1 MKRIL
6 TIVVL
11 FQTLAFAQ
19 TPQQINERLRQAQSF
34 ERMGFFEQAL
44 GLYRPLFEQDPRNA
58 AYYQGVKRSLLQLRR
73 YDELLALIDRRLTM
87 VGDLNARVDR
97 GDVLFK
103 KGDEADAL
111 KYWQEVLQQAP
122 LRDTYATVAAALR
135 DNNSYDEA
143 LKVYLAGREKL
154 RDPSLFTLDL
164 ANLYELRLE
173 FENAATE
180 YVRLLQSDQRQFPL
194 VQRRLL
200 EMTNEY
206 EVNAN
211 IVATIEKLLP
221 NHPAAEGLH
230 RLRASLFL
238 QNKEYARAFNE
249 YQTLE
254 RLANPADKANA
265 GNEIFNFAEEA
276 RRAEACEYA
285 AQAYRLILN
294 LEKSPYTFPALIG
307 MGQCLR
313 AQGKYAEALEAFA
326 QLLQKTGNNNR
337 NPWTLR
343 AWREQAEIYFTN
355 LGDMSNAIEIYRR
368 IYDAYSDNAL
378 REKSEALF
386 RLGDCYLIKGDLKG
400 ATNWY
405 ETARR
410 FAAKSALIQ
419 DKINFSLARL
429 EFFQGRFR
437 PTLQL
442 LETITNRPRARE
454 EEENQEEA
462 ESMVNDALELTLLI
476 EANFADS
483 AGALLSY
490 AHAEFLTTQQK
501 RNAAIDSLQ
510 QLVQRFPQATLV
522 PQAQFNLAA
531 LYTKEGKHS
540 EAVTAY
546 RTILEKYSDSVV
558 GDRALFRLA
567 VLTGEQL
574 RDYQQAQK
582 LFEQLLRDYPNS
594 IFLDEARR
602 NARRLA
608 ERNKTL

>member
-1 MKRIL
+1 MKHIL
-6 TIVVL
+6 AVFFIL
-11 FQTLAFAQ
+11 QALAFAQ
-19 TPQQINERLRQAQSF
+19 TPQQINERMRQAQSF

-44 GLYRPLFEQDPRNA
+44 NLYRPLFEQDPRNA
-58 AYYQGVKRSLLQLRR
+58 TYYQGVKRSLLNLRR
-73 YDELLALIDRRLTM
+73 YDDLLALIDRRLTI

-103 KGDEADAL
+103 KGDESVAL
-111 KYWQEVLQQAP
+111 KYWQELLQQAP
-122 LRDTYATVAAALR
+122 LRDTYAMVAAALR

-154 RDPSLFTLDL
+154 RDAMLFTLDL

-173 FENAATE
+173 FENATTE
-180 YVRLLQSDQRQFPL
+180 LVRLLQSDQRQFPL

-206 EVNAN
+206 EVNEN

-221 NHPAAEGLH
+221 NHPAAESLH

-238 QNKEYARAFNE
+238 QNKEYGRAFNE

-254 RLANPADKANA
+254 RLANPVDKANA

-276 RRAEACEYA
+276 RRAEACDFA

-294 LEKSPYTFPALIG
+294 LEKSPYTFPALMG

-313 AQGKYAEALEAFA
+313 VQGKHAEALAAFA

-343 AWREQAEIYFTN
+343 TWREQAEIYFTD
-355 LGDMSNAIEIYRR
+355 LADMSSAIEIYKR
-368 IYDAYSDNAL
+368 IYDAYSDNAV
-378 REKSEALF
+378 REKSDVIF
-386 RLGDCYLIKGDLKG
+386 RLGDCYLAKGDLKN
-400 ATNWY
+400 AAQWY
-405 ETARR
+405 EAARR

-419 DKINFSLARL
+419 DKIDFSLARL
-429 EFFQGRFR
+429 EYFQGLFR
-437 PTLQL
+437 PALQL
-442 LETITNRPRARE
+442 LEKVTSRQRARDE
-454 EEENQEEA
+454 DENAEEA
-462 ESMVNDALELTLLI
+462 ESMVNDALELTLLL
-476 EANFADS
+476 EANFSDS
-483 AGALLSY
+483 AGALLSF
-490 AHAEFLTTQQK
+490 AHADFLMAQQK

-510 QLVQRFPQATLV
+510 QLIQRFPQATLV

-531 LYTKEGKHS
+531 LFVKEGKYA
-540 EAVTAY
+540 EATASY
-546 RTILEKYSDSVV
+546 RAILEKYSDSLV

-567 VLTGEQL
+567 ELTGEQL
-574 RDYQQAQK
+574 RDFQQAQK

-602 NARRLA
+602 HARHLA

>member
-1 MKRIL
+1 MKRTLIIFL
-6 TIVVL
+6 L
-11 FQTLAFAQ
+11 LQALAFAQ

-58 AYYQGVKRSLLQLRR
+58 VYYQGVKRSLLNLRR
-73 YDELLALIDRRLTM
+73 YDELLALIDRRLTV

-103 KGDEADAL
+103 KGDEAGAL

-122 LRDTYATVAAALR
+122 LRDTYAMVAAALR

-154 RDPSLFTLDL
+154 RDISLFTLDL
-164 ANLYELRLE
+164 TSLYELRLE
-173 FENAATE
+173 FENATTE
-180 YVRLLQSDQRQFPL
+180 LVRLLQSDHRQFPL

-200 EMTNEY
+200 EMTNEH
-206 EVNAN
+206 EVNEN
-211 IVATIEKLLP
+211 IVATIERLLP
-221 NHPAAEGLH
+221 NHPAAESLH
-230 RLRASLFL
+230 RLLASLFL

-254 RLANPADKANA
+254 RIANPADRANA

-276 RRAEACEYA
+276 RRAEACDYA

-294 LEKSPYTFPALIG
+294 LEKSPYTFPALMG

-313 AQGKYAEALEAFA
+313 AQDKHAEALEAFA
-326 QLLQKTGNNNR
+326 QLLQKTGNNSR

-343 AWREQAEIYFTN
+343 AWREQAEIYFSD
-355 LGDMSNAIEIYRR
+355 LADMSNAIEIYRR
-368 IYDAYSDNAL
+368 IHDAYSDNAV
-378 REKSEALF
+378 REKSEIVF
-386 RLGDCYLIKGDLKG
+386 RLGDCYLAKGDLKN
-400 ATNWY
+400 AAQWY
-405 ETARR
+405 EAARR
-410 FAAKSALIQ
+410 FAAKSELIQ
-419 DKINFSLARL
+419 DKINFARARL
-429 EFFQGRFR
+429 EYFQGHFR
-437 PTLQL
+437 PSLQL
-442 LETITNRPRARE
+442 LEKVTSRQRARAE
-454 EEENQEEA
+454 EESAEEA
-462 ESMVNDALELTLLI
+462 ESMVNDALELTLFL
-476 EANFADS
+476 EANFSDS
-483 AGALLSY
+483 AGALLSF
-490 AHAEFLTTQQK
+490 AHADFLTAQQK
-501 RNAAIDSLQ
+501 RNAAIDTLQ
-510 QLVQRFPQATLV
+510 QLTQRFPQATLV

-531 LYTKEGKHS
+531 LYMKEGKHA
-540 EAVTAY
+540 EAAAAY

-567 VLTGEQL
+567 ELTGEQL

-602 NARRLA
+602 HARRLA
-608 ERNKTL
+608 EKNRTL

>member
-1 MKRIL
+1 MKHIL
-6 TIVVL
+6 AVFFIL
-11 FQTLAFAQ
+11 QALAFAQ
-19 TPQQINERLRQAQSF
+19 TPQQINERMRQAQSF

-44 GLYRPLFEQDPRNA
+44 NLYRPLFEQDPRNA
-58 AYYQGVKRSLLQLRR
+58 AYYQGVKRALLQLRR
-73 YDELLALIDRRLTM
+73 YDELLALIDRRLTV

-103 KGDEADAL
+103 KGDEAGAL
-111 KYWQEVLQQAP
+111 KYWQELLQQAP
-122 LRDTYATVAAALR
+122 LRDAYAMVAAALR

-154 RDPSLFTLDL
+154 RDPSLFALDL

-173 FENAATE
+173 FENATTE
-180 YVRLLQSDQRQFPL
+180 LVRLLQSDQRQFPL

-206 EVNAN
+206 EVNEN

-221 NHPAAEGLH
+221 NHPGQESLH
-230 RLRASLFL
+230 RLRASLFV
-238 QNKEYARAFNE
+238 QNKEYSRAFSE
-249 YQTLE
+249 YQILE
-254 RLANPADKANA
+254 RIANPTDKANA

-294 LEKSPYTFPALIG
+294 LEKSPYTFPALMG

-313 AQGKYAEALEAFA
+313 AQGKYAEALDAFA

-343 AWREQAEIYFTN
+343 AWREQAEIYFN
-355 LGDMSNAIEIYRR
+355 DLSDMPNAIEIYRR
-368 IYDAYSDNAL
+368 IYDAYSDNAF
-378 REKSEALF
+378 REKSETIF
-386 RLGDCYLIKGDLKG
+386 RLGDCHLAKGDLKNAG
-400 ATNWY
+400 QWY

-429 EFFQGRFR
+429 EYFQGRFR
-437 PTLQL
+437 PSLQL
-442 LETITNRPRARE
+442 LETVTSRQRARE
-454 EEENQEEA
+454 EDESAEEA
-462 ESMVNDALELTLLI
+462 ESMVNDALELTLLL
-476 EANFADS
+476 EANFSDS
-483 AGALLSY
+483 AGALLSF
-490 AHAEFLTTQQK
+490 AHAEFLTAQQK
-501 RNAAIDSLQ
+501 RSAAIDSLQ
-510 QLVQRFPQATLV
+510 QLVQRFPQAGLV
-522 PQAQFNLAA
+522 PQAHFNLAA
-531 LYTKEGKHS
+531 LYVKEGKYA
-540 EAVTAY
+540 EAATSY
-546 RTILEKYSDSVV
+546 RTILEKHADSVV

-567 VLTGEQL
+567 ELTGEQM
-574 RDYQQAQK
+574 RDFQQAQK

-602 NARRLA
+602 HARQLA

>member
-1 MKRIL
+1 MKHYL
-6 TIVVL
+6 TILLL
-11 FQTLAFAQ
+11 FQTFAFAQ
-19 TPQQINERLRQAQSF
+19 TPQQINERMRQAQSF

-44 GLYRPLFEQDPRNA
+44 NLYRPLFEQDPRNA
-58 AYYQGVKRSLLQLRR
+58 TYYQGVKRSLLNLRR
-73 YDELLALIDRRLTM
+73 YDELLALIDRRLTV
-87 VGDLNARVDR
+87 VGDLSARVDR

-111 KYWQEVLQQAP
+111 KYWQELLQQTP
-122 LRDTYATVAAALR
+122 LRDTYAMVAAALR

-154 RDPSLFTLDL
+154 RDAALFALDL
-164 ANLYELRLE
+164 ANLYEARME
-173 FENAATE
+173 FENATIE
-180 YVRLLQSDQRQFPL
+180 LVRVLQNDQRQFPL

-206 EVNAN
+206 EVTENV
-211 IVATIEKLLP
+211 VATLEKILP
-221 NHPAAEGLH
+221 NSPAAESMH
-230 RLRASLFL
+230 RLRAALFV
-238 QNKEYARAFNE
+238 QNKEYNRAFSE
-249 YQTLE
+249 YQILE
-254 RLANPADKANA
+254 RIANPADKANA

-294 LEKSPYTFPALIG
+294 LEKSPYTFPALMG

-313 AQGKYAEALEAFA
+313 AQGKYAEALETFA

-343 AWREQAEIYFTN
+343 AWREQAEIYFSDLAN
-355 LGDMSNAIEIYRR
+355 MADAIEIYRR
-368 IYDAYSDNAL
+368 IYDAYSDNAF
-378 REKSEALF
+378 REKSETVF
-386 RLGDCYLIKGDLKG
+386 RLGDCYLARGDLKN
-400 ATNWY
+400 AAQWY

-410 FAAKSALIQ
+410 FATKSELIQ
-419 DKINFSLARL
+419 DKVNFSLARL
-429 EFFQGRFR
+429 EFLQGRFR
-437 PTLQL
+437 PTLER
-442 LETITNRPRARE
+442 LETITSRRRVNGEAEAPE
-454 EEENQEEA
+454 ET
-462 ESMVNDALELTLLI
+462 ESMVNDAFELTLLL
-476 EANFADS
+476 EANMSDS

-501 RNAAIDSLQ
+501 HNAAIDTLNA
-510 QLVQRFPQATLV
+510 LVQRFPQSLLV
-522 PQAQFNLAA
+522 PQAHFNLAA
-531 LYTKEGKHS
+531 LFVKEGRFA
-540 EAVTAY
+540 EAAISY
-546 RTILEKYSDSVV
+546 RTILNRHAESMF

-567 VLTGEQL
+567 ELTSAQFH
-574 RDYQQAQK
+574 DYQQAQK

-602 NARRLA
+602 NARQLG

>member
-1 MKRIL
+1 MKFFV
-6 TIVVL
+6 TL
-11 FQTLAFAQ
+11 FLSLQALAFAQ
-19 TPQQINERLRQAQSF
+19 TPQQINERMRQAQSF

-44 GLYRPLFEQDPRNA
+44 NLYRPLFEQDPRNA

-73 YDELLALIDRRLTM
+73 YDELLALIDRRLTV

-103 KGDEADAL
+103 KGDEPGAL
-111 KYWQEVLQQAP
+111 KYWQELLQQAP
-122 LRDTYATVAAALR
+122 LRDTYAMVAAAMR

-173 FENAATE
+173 FENATTE

-206 EVNAN
+206 EVNEN

-221 NHPAAEGLH
+221 NHPAAESLH

-238 QNKEYARAFNE
+238 QNKEYGRAFSE

-254 RLANPADKANA
+254 RIANPADKANA

-276 RRAEACEYA
+276 RRAEACDYA

-294 LEKSPYTFPALIG
+294 LEKSPYAYPALMG

-313 AQGKYAEALEAFA
+313 VQGKHTEALEAFA
-326 QLLQKTGNNNR
+326 QLLQKTGSNNR

-343 AWREQAEIYFTN
+343 AWREQGEIYFSD
-355 LGDMSNAIEIYRR
+355 LADMPNAIEIFRR
-368 IYDAYSDNAL
+368 IYEAYSDNAIK
-378 REKSEALF
+378 EKSDVVF
-386 RLGDCYLIKGDLKG
+386 RLGDCYLAKGDLKN
-400 ATNWY
+400 AAQWY

-410 FAAKSALIQ
+410 FAAKSTLIQ

-429 EFFQGRFR
+429 EYFHGRFR
-437 PTLQL
+437 STLQL

-462 ESMVNDALELTLLI
+462 ESMVNDALELTLLL

-501 RNAAIDSLQ
+501 RDAAIDSLQ

-522 PQAQFNLAA
+522 PQAQFSLAA
-531 LYTKEGKHS
+531 LLVKAGKYS
-540 EAVTAY
+540 EAAAAY
-546 RTILEKYSDSVV
+546 QAILEKYSDSVV
-558 GDRALFRLA
+558 GDRALFHLAELMGERL
-567 VLTGEQL
+567 QN
-574 RDYQQAQK
+574 YQQAQK

-602 NARRLA
+602 HARRLA
-608 ERNKTL
+608 EKNRTL

>member
-1 MKRIL
+1 MKRYLSIL
-6 TIVVL
+6 L
-11 FQTLAFAQ
+11 LLPTLIFAQ

-44 GLYRPLFEQDPRNA
+44 NLYRPLFEQDPRNA
-58 AYYQGVKRSLLQLRR
+58 AYYQGVKRALLQLRR
-73 YDELLALIDRRLTM
+73 YDELLALIDRRLT
-87 VGDLNARVDR
+87 VIGDLNARVDR

-103 KGDEADAL
+103 KGDETGAL

-122 LRDTYATVAAALR
+122 LRDTYAMVAAALR

-143 LKVYLAGREKL
+143 LKVYLAGRDKL

-173 FENAATE
+173 FENATTE
-180 YVRLLQSDQRQFPL
+180 LVRLLQSDQRQFPL

-206 EVNAN
+206 EVNEN

-221 NHPAAEGLH
+221 NHPAAESLH

-238 QNKEYARAFNE
+238 QNKEYGRAFTE

-254 RLANPADKANA
+254 RIANPTDKANA

-276 RRAEACEYA
+276 RRGEACDFA

-294 LEKSPYTFPALIG
+294 LEKSPYTFPALMG

-326 QLLQKTGNNNR
+326 QLLQRTGGNNR

-343 AWREQAEIYFTN
+343 AWREQAEIYFAD
-355 LGDMSNAIEIYRR
+355 LADMANAIEIYRR
-368 IYDAYSDNAL
+368 IYDAYSDNAFK
-378 REKSEALF
+378 EKSEIVF
-386 RLGDCYLIKGDLKG
+386 RLGDCYLAEGDLKN
-400 ATNWY
+400 AAQWY

-410 FAAKSALIQ
+410 FAAKSVLIQ
-419 DKINFSLARL
+419 DKIDFSLARL
-429 EFFQGRFR
+429 EYFQGRFR
-437 PTLQL
+437 PSLQL
-442 LETITNRPRARE
+442 LEKVTSRQRARE
-454 EEENQEEA
+454 EDENAEET
-462 ESMVNDALELTLLI
+462 ESMVNDALELTLLL
-476 EANFADS
+476 EANFSDS
-483 AGALLSY
+483 AGALL
-490 AHAEFLTTQQK
+490 AFARAEFLAAQQK
-501 RNAAIDSLQ
+501 RHAAMDSMR
-510 QLVQRFPQATLV
+510 QLAQRFPQAALV

-531 LYTKEGKHS
+531 LLVKDGKYA
-540 EAVTAY
+540 EAASTY
-546 RTILEKYSDSVV
+546 RAIWEKFSDSVV

-567 VLTGEQL
+567 ELTSEQL

-602 NARRLA
+602 HARRLA